1 MIRSALRLTTAA
13 LALSV
18 ALAPPLRAEGEAA
31 NGTSVAAAVETAT
44 PDSGAYLAARAAE
57 AGADFRVAAGWY
69 ARALMADP
77 SNISLMEGSI
87 YSNLNLGEIGLAAE
101 VARNIKAKGQT
112 SQLADMA
119 LLADEAQRE
128 DYAAIVKAAGEGR
141 EAGPLIDELSL
152 AWAIFGEGRM
162 SDALAE
168 FDKVS
173 HTQGGEAFG
182 LYHKAMALALAGD
195 FEAADAILSGKT
207 NPPIN
212 LNRRGVIARIQI
224 LSQLERRDEALKL
237 LEQAFGTD
245 PEPGIDAMRDTLK
258 AGEALPF
265 TAIRSARDGIAEV
278 FFTVATVT
286 NGEANP
292 GTTLLHARVA
302 AALRPDH
309 SEALLLS
316 AAMLESLN
324 RYDLAAEA
332 YAAFPADDPAFYSA
346 EIGRADALYELGNK
360 DAAIEAIQGVARHY
374 PQLIVAQTAL
384 GDILRRDERWSA
396 ALPAY
401 DAAIKLA
408 GEPKPPH
415 WVLFFSRAI
424 CHERMGNWPA
434 AEADFRKALAL
445 NPGRP
450 EVLNY
455 LGYALVERGEKL
467 DEALKLIQEAVA
479 AAPRQGYIIDS
490 LAWAY
495 FTLGRYDEALAPMEK
510 ASLLEPVD
518 PIVTDHLGDVYW
530 AVGRTREAEFQWH
543 RALSFGPE
551 EKEATRIRRKIEIGL
566 DAVLA
571 EEGATPLAEVKAA
584 KNGN

>member
-18 ALAPPLRAEGEAA
+18 ALAPPLWAEGEAA

-69 ARALMADP
+69 ARAVMADP

-87 YSNLNLGEIGLAAE
+87 YSNLNLGEIALAAE

-141 EAGPLIDELSL
+141 AAGPLIDELSL

-434 AEADFRKALAL
+434 AEADFRQALAL

>member
-1 MIRSALRLTTAA
+1 MIRSFLRLTTAA
-13 LALSV
+13 LALSA
-18 ALAPPLRAEGEAA
+18 ALAPPLWAEGEAA
-31 NGTSVAAAVETAT
+31 NGTTVAAEVESAT

-57 AGADFRVAAGWY
+57 AAADFRAAAGWY
-69 ARALMADP
+69 ARALIADP
-77 SNISLMEGSI
+77 TNRFLMEGSI

-101 VARNIKAKGQT
+101 VAKNIRAKGIT

-119 LLADEAQRE
+119 LLADEALHE
-128 DYAAIVKAAGEGR
+128 DYAAIVKGTGEGR
-141 EAGPLIDELSL
+141 MAGALIDELSL
-152 AWAIFGEGRM
+152 AWATFGEGRM
-162 SDALAE
+162 ADALAE
-168 FDKVS
+168 FDKVAA
-173 HTQGGEAFG
+173 TQGGEAYG

-195 FEAADAILSGKT
+195 FEGAEAILSGKA
-207 NPPIN
+207 NPPLN
-212 LNRRGVIARIQI
+212 LNRRGVVARIQI
-224 LSQLERRDEALKL
+224 LSQLERGDEALQL
-237 LEQAFGTD
+237 LERAFGTD
-245 PEPGIDAMRDTLK
+245 PEPGIDAMRDRLK
-258 AGEALPF
+258 AGEAIPF
-265 TAIRSARDGIAEV
+265 TAIRTARDGIAEV

-286 NGEANP
+286 NGEADP
-292 GTTLLHARVA
+292 ATTLLHARVA

-309 SEALLLS
+309 AEALLLA
-316 AAMLESLN
+316 AAMLESLQ
-324 RYDLAAEA
+324 RYDLAVDA
-332 YAAFPADDPAFYSA
+332 YAAFPPDDPAFYSA
-346 EIGRADALYELGNK
+346 EIGRADALYEVGNK
-360 DAAIEAIQGVARHY
+360 DAAIEAMQGVARHY
-374 PQLIVAQTAL
+374 PQLIVVQTAL
-384 GDILRRDERWSA
+384 GDMLRRDERWEA

-401 DAAIKLA
+401 EAAIKLA
-408 GEPKPPH
+408 GTPLRPH

-434 AEADFRKALAL
+434 AEADFRKALEL

-455 LGYALVERGEKL
+455 LGYALVERGQKL

-479 AAPRQGYIIDS
+479 AEPRQGYIIDS

-495 FTLGRYDEALAPMEK
+495 FSLGRYDEALAPMEK

-551 EKEATRIRRKIEIGL
+551 EKDASRIRRKIEIGL

-571 EEGATPLAEVKAA
+571 EEGAIPLSEVKAA

>member
-31 NGTSVAAAVETAT
+31 NDTSVAAAVETAT

-87 YSNLNLGEIGLAAE
+87 YSNLNLGEIALAAE
-101 VARNIKAKGQT
+101 VARNITAKGQT

-141 EAGPLIDELSL
+141 KAGPLIDELSL

-237 LEQAFGTD
+237 MEQAFGTD

-434 AEADFRKALAL
+434 AEADFRQALAL

>member
-87 YSNLNLGEIGLAAE
+87 YSNLNLGEIALAAE
-101 VARNIKAKGQT
+101 VARNITAKGQT

-119 LLADEAQRE
+119 LLADEALRE

-141 EAGPLIDELSL
+141 KAGPLIDELSL

-237 LEQAFGTD
+237 MEQAFGTD

-434 AEADFRKALAL
+434 AEADFRQALAL

>member
-1 MIRSALRLTTAA
+1 MIRSALRLTSAA

-31 NGTSVAAAVETAT
+31 NGASVAASVESAT

-77 SNISLMEGSI
+77 SNLSLMEGSI

-101 VARNIKAKGQT
+101 VAQHIKAKGQT

-128 DYAAIVKAAGEGR
+128 DYVAIVKGAEEGR
-141 EAGPLIDELSL
+141 KAGALIDELSL

-162 SDALAE
+162 SDALAA

-173 HTQGGEAFG
+173 ETQGGEAFG

-195 FEAADAILSGKT
+195 FERADAILSGKT
-207 NPPIN
+207 NPAIN

-286 NGEANP
+286 NGESDP

-309 SEALLLS
+309 AEALLLA
-316 AAMLESLN
+316 AAMLEGLN

-332 YAAFPADDPAFYSA
+332 YAAFPADDPSFYSA

-360 DAAIEAIQGVARHY
+360 DAAIEAMQGVARHY

-408 GEPKPPH
+408 GEPQRPH
-415 WVLFFSRAI
+415 WILFFSRAI
-424 CHERMGNWPA
+424 CHERLGNWPA

-543 RALSFGPE
+543 RALSFSPE
-551 EKEATRIRRKIEIGL
+551 EKEAVRIRRKLEIGL

>member
-87 YSNLNLGEIGLAAE
+87 YSNLNLGEIALAAE
-101 VARNIKAKGQT
+101 VARNITAKGQT

-141 EAGPLIDELSL
+141 KAGPLIDELSL

-237 LEQAFGTD
+237 MEQAFGTD

>member
-31 NGTSVAAAVETAT
+31 NGTSVAAAVETTT

-551 EKEATRIRRKIEIGL
+551 VKEATRIRRKIEIGL

-571 EEGATPLAEVKAA
+571 EEGAIPLAEVKAA